1 MNEDTFMNDRLLRE
15 TEAFL
20 HQQIPLTLAMGV
32 TVESWDGRKLIL
44 HAPLEPNHNHLGTAF
59 GGSLS
64 ALSTLAG
71 YSLLWLVLGDRQA
84 HIVVRDSTIRYRHPV
99 QGALRAI
106 CRRPGEDEMEA
117 FQRQFVETGRARL
130 SLHVTIEDAGKVC
143 VEFAGS
149 FVAMR

>member
-1 MNEDTFMNDRLLRE
+1 MPESVLRE
-15 TEAFL
+15 TEAYL
-20 HQQIPLTLAMGV
+20 HEQIPLTRAMGV
-32 TVESWDGRKLIL
+32 TLESWDGSRLIL

-64 ALSTLAG
+64 ALATLAG
-71 YSLLWLVLGDRQA
+71 YCLLWLVLGDRQA
-84 HIVVRDSTIRYRHPV
+84 HIVIRDSTIRYRHPIK
-99 QGALRAI
+99 GALRAI
-106 CRRPGEDEMEA
+106 CRRPAEDEMEA
-117 FQRQFVETGRARL
+117 FQRQFAETGRARL